1 MSTQQAEK
9 PAGQPYREP
18 EHHGEEHIDLPE
30 APTPK
35 PGTLAK
41 IIVGVVAVLA
51 VGFVVGLIPKL
62 RQHSALSE
70 EAGQRAT
77 ARLRVQVAHPKLS
90 DKAVK
95 TTLPGTVSA
104 LREAVIYARTSGYL
118 KQRNVDIGDKVK
130 TGQLL
135 ALLETPEIDEQ
146 IGQARATLD
155 QSKAARE
162 QVKTNLEFARI
173 SLERIRPL
181 TPAGVASRQDLDQR
195 EAAHQAEQ
203 ANLRAAEAAI
213 AANEANVRRL
223 VELENFSRVVAPFDG
238 TITARNVD
246 VGALITAGN
255 GTGQALF
262 TLAASD
268 PVRVFVSVPQNLSS
282 TIHAG
287 DAATL
292 QVRDYPGKKFVGKIT
307 RDAAAIDIR
316 SRTLLTEVQIP
327 NKDGALLPGMY
338 ANVTFEATQPHPSLI
353 LDVSSLIQTSDG
365 SAVAILDKN
374 DKLHIQP
381 IEIEQDFGAKLA
393 VSGGVTAADRVVL
406 NANGDLREGLAV
418 EAIDTPAK

>member
-1 MSTQQAEK
+1 M
-9 PAGQPYREP
+9 
-18 EHHGEEHIDLPE
+18 
-30 APTPK
+30 
-35 PGTLAK
+35 
-41 IIVGVVAVLA
+41 
-51 VGFVVGLIPKL
+51 
-62 RQHSALSE
+62 
-70 EAGQRAT
+70 
-77 ARLRVQVAHPKLS
+77 
-90 DKAVK
+90 
-95 TTLPGTVSA
+95 SA

-195 EAAHQAEQ
+195 EAAHQAEE
-203 ANLRAAEAAI
+203 ANLRAADAAI
-213 AANEANVRRL
+213 AANAANVRRL

-292 QVRDYPGKKFVGKIT
+292 QVRDYPGRKFAGKIT
-307 RDAAAIDIR
+307 RDAAAIDVR

-338 ANVTFEATQPHPSLI
+338 ANVTFESTQPHPAL
-353 LDVSSLIQTSDG
+353 LVDVSALIATADG
-365 SAVAILDKN
+365 SAVAVVDKDN
-374 DKLHIQP
+374 KLHVQP
-381 IEIEQDFGAKLA
+381 IEIEQDFGAKLS
-393 VSGGVTAADRVVL
+393 VSGGVTAQDRVVL

-418 EAIDTPAK
+418 DAIEAPVK